1 MINKLKQ
8 DISTNNDIKTL
19 SDKLNELKK
28 ELFDLRYKLA
38 TKDLKNTSLL
48 KKYRKN
54 IAITKTSIA
63 VSLMRKNNE

>member
-1 MINKLKQ
+1 MISKVKK
-8 DISTNNDIKTL
+8 DISSNNDIKNL
-19 SDKLNELKK
+19 SAKLNEFKK

-48 KKYRKN
+48 KKCRKN

-63 VSLMRKNNE
+63 ISLMRKN